1 MIEQGLV
8 KTHFLGRDGFIWW
21 IGQIVDQTQ
30 WAGNLGG
37 SPTKTTEDQKGFSFR
52 YKVRIMGYHTAS
64 PSDLPDEQL
73 PWASVMLPVTA
84 GVSGGGVSTP
94 NLRQGDFVQGYFLD
108 GEDAQQPVIM
118 GVIGYNQYTAV
129 MKNIP
134 DTGFKP
140 FSGYTT
146 EDQVPQGAL
155 PTTQEEA
162 KGVAEDVKISE
173 TNNKEVL
180 ESGVSQI
187 SRDDGATNEQYLN
200 EKKSSTIASNA
211 DCEKA
216 PTGSIQ
222 REIKNMIAEV
232 QRIQKTATDWETK
245 VSTKVD
251 NIEKEI
257 AKIKDN
263 TTKAITGDVKRI
275 TAELQKNALKKVNDA
290 LSDTY
295 YEVFPTELP
304 LVKEKAEEANS
315 ELACAFKNIMKNL
328 TGMVGNF
335 LNQIMDR
342 FITTPLCAVENF
354 IGSLLGKIGGL
365 IDSAVS
371 SVMAPIKALLAGM
384 GIASSSL
391 DDVMG
396 FANDLLSFLSCDED
410 PKCSD
415 VKEWNPVNGPEITAT
430 LDLFTIVNKAKQAAR
445 LTKGAVSRFANLGDA
460 ISDAAKNADF
470 SDVFR
475 DSCNVGP
482 VFCGPPTVEFIGGGG
497 SGATGNVIVSAL
509 TSVLGVDIIT
519 PGGGYIGPPRIKF
532 NDSCDKGKGAVG
544 RAIIGEILQPDGTT
558 TVGVTKVVMDDT
570 GTDYLPVPDGSQ
582 GGDGRVWSTP
592 EETTVKRADGTY
604 DTPYKPGTVVDLN
617 TGDEWTPP
625 GSGPILVTEP
635 ESITTPLPIT
645 PGGTPGGVVPPVGP
659 GGVVPPV
666 GPGRVIPPVG
676 PSPIRT
682 GGVVAGGGRGPFP
695 STGGGDYPIV
705 LEIDEINI
713 TNPGFGY
720 NPDTD
725 KVIVLSSDGTSK
737 GAELKINTDPL
748 GSVTGVDVINGG
760 IGFTEDPKIY
770 IQSDSGYNAKLM
782 PVFKVNRIAEDAS
795 PELITAAGTAGIIQ
809 VIDCVGKF

>member
-1 MIEQGLV
+1 MLDQSLI

-21 IGQIVDQTQ
+21 IGQVVDQTK

-37 SPTKTTEDQKGFSFR
+37 SPTKTTEDQRGFGFR
-52 YKVRIMGYHTAS
+52 YKVRIMGYHTAA
-64 PSDLPDEQL
+64 PTDLTDDDL

-84 GVSGGGVSTP
+84 GVSGGAISAP

-146 EDQVPQGAL
+146 EDEVPRGAL

-162 KGVAEDVKISE
+162 KGVAEDVDVSK
-173 TNNKEVL
+173 TNNKEVI
-180 ESGVSQI
+180 ETGVGQVG
-187 SRDDGATNEQYLN
+187 RDDGATNEQYLN
-200 EKKSSTIASNA
+200 EKKSSTIASNS
-211 DCEKA
+211 DCDKA

-232 QRIQKTATDWETK
+232 NRLQKTATDWETK

-257 AKIKDN
+257 AKVKDN
-263 TTKAITGDVKRI
+263 ATKAITGDIKRI
-275 TAELQKNALKKVNDA
+275 TAELQKNSLKKVNDA

-304 LVKEKAEEANS
+304 LVKQKAEEANS

-335 LNQIMDR
+335 LKQIMDR
-342 FITTPLCAVENF
+342 FINTPMCAVENF
-354 IGSLLGKIGGL
+354 VGSLLGKISGL

-396 FANDLLSFLSCDED
+396 FATDLLSFLSCDED

-430 LDLFTIVNKAKQAAR
+430 LDLFSIVSKAKEAAS
-445 LTKGAVSRFANLGDA
+445 LVKDAVSGFANLGDA
-460 ISDAAKNADF
+460 ISDVAKNANF
-470 SDVFR
+470 SDVFQ

-482 VFCGPPTVEFIGGGG
+482 IFCGPPTVEFIGGGG

-509 TSVLGVDIIT
+509 TTVLGVDIIT
-519 PGGGYIGPPRIKF
+519 PGGGYIGPPRVKF
-532 NDSCDKGKGAVG
+532 WDSCDKGKGATG
-544 RAIIGEILQPDGTT
+544 RAVIEDGK
-558 TVGVTKVVMDDT
+558 VTKVIMDDT
-570 GTDYLPVPDGSQ
+570 GIDYLPAPDGSQ
-582 GGDGRVWSTP
+582 GGDGRVWATP
-592 EETTVKRADGTY
+592 EETTVKRDDGTY
-604 DTPYKPGTVVDLN
+604 DTPVKPGTVIDLN
-617 TGDEWTPP
+617 PGDEWTPP
-625 GSGPILVTEP
+625 GGGPILVDEIQSVTA
-635 ESITTPLPIT
+635 PLPT
-645 PGGTPGGVVPPVGP
+645 
-659 GGVVPPV
+659 
-666 GPGRVIPPVG
+666 RV
-676 PSPIRT
+676 T
-682 GGVVAGGGRGPFP
+682 GRGPFP
-695 STGGGDYPIV
+695 STGAGDYPVV

-720 NPDTD
+720 NSDKD
-725 KVIVLSSDGTSK
+725 KVIIEAGDGTSK
-737 GAELKINTDPL
+737 GAELKIKTDPL
-748 GSVTGVDVINGG
+748 GSITGVDVINGG
-760 IGFTEDPKIY
+760 IGFNEDPKIY
-770 IQSDSGYNAKLM
+770 IQSDSGYNAKM
-782 PVFKVNRIAEDAS
+782 IPVFKVNNIGGDLS
-795 PELITAAGTAGIIQ
+795 PELVTAAGTAGVIQ
-809 VIDCVGKF
+809 VIDCVGKV

>member
-37 SPTKTTEDQKGFSFR
+37 SPTKTTEDQKGFGFR
-52 YKVRIMGYHTAS
+52 YKVRIMGYHTAA
-64 PSDLPDEQL
+64 PTDLPDDQL

-162 KGVAEDVKISE
+162 KGVAEDVDVSK

-180 ESGVSQI
+180 ETGVSQVG
-187 SRDDGATNEQYLN
+187 RDDGATNEQYLN
-200 EKKSSTIASNA
+200 EKKSSTIASNS
-211 DCEKA
+211 DCDKA

-222 REIKNMIAEV
+222 REMKNMIAEV

-245 VSTKVD
+245 VSTKID
-251 NIEKEI
+251 NVEKEI
-257 AKIKDN
+257 AKVKDN
-263 TTKAITGDVKRI
+263 ATKAITGDVKRI
-275 TAELQKNALKKVNDA
+275 TTELQKNALKKVNDA

-304 LVKEKAEEANS
+304 LLKEKAEEANS

-342 FITTPLCAVENF
+342 FINTPICAVENF
-354 IGSLLGKIGGL
+354 VGSLLGKIGGL

-391 DDVMG
+391 DDVLG
-396 FANDLLSFLSCDED
+396 FATDLLSFLSCDED

-415 VKEWNPVNGPEITAT
+415 VKEWNPINGPEITAT
-430 LDLFTIVNKAKQAAR
+430 LDLFSIVSKAKQASS
-445 LTKGAVSRFANLGDA
+445 LVQNAVSGFANLGDA
-460 ISDAAKNADF
+460 ISNVAKNADF
-470 SDVFR
+470 SDVFQ

-509 TSVLGVDIIT
+509 TTVLGVDIIT
-519 PGGGYIGPPRIKF
+519 PGGGYIGAPRLKF
-532 NDSCDKGKGAVG
+532 LDSCDSGKGATG
-544 RAIIGEILQPDGTT
+544 RAVIEDGQ
-558 TVGVTKVVMDDT
+558 VVKVIMDDT
-570 GTDYLPVPDGSQ
+570 GIDYLPSPDGSQ
-582 GGDGRVWSTP
+582 GGDGRTWAGP
-592 EETTVKRADGTY
+592 DETTVKREDGTY
-604 DTPYKPGTVVDLN
+604 DIPYQPGVVVDLEP
-617 TGDEWTPP
+617 GDEWTPP
-625 GSGPILVTEP
+625 GGGPILITEP
-635 ESITTPLPIT
+635 ESITTPLPT
-645 PGGTPGGVVPPVGP
+645 GPVG
-659 GGVVPPV
+659 
-666 GPGRVIPPVG
+666 
-676 PSPIRT
+676 
-682 GGVVAGGGRGPFP
+682 RGTFP
-695 STGGGDYPIV
+695 STGAGDYPVV
-705 LEIDEINI
+705 LEIDEINV

-725 KVIVLSSDGTSK
+725 KVIIEPSK
-737 GAELKINTDPL
+737 GAELKIKTDPL
-748 GSVTGVDVINGG
+748 GSVTGVDVVNGG
-760 IGFTEDPKIY
+760 IGFNEDPKIY
-770 IQSDSGYNAKLM
+770 IQSDSGYNAKM
-782 PVFKVNRIAEDAS
+782 IPVFKVNRVGEDAS
-795 PELITAAGTAGIIQ
+795 PEVIAAAGTPGVIQ
-809 VIDCVGKF
+809 VIDCVGKV

>member
-37 SPTKTTEDQKGFSFR
+37 SPTKTTEDQKGFGFR
-52 YKVRIMGYHTAS
+52 YKVRIMGYHTAA
-64 PSDLPDEQL
+64 PTDLPDDQL

-162 KGVAEDVKISE
+162 KGVAEDVDVSK

-180 ESGVSQI
+180 ETGVSQVG
-187 SRDDGATNEQYLN
+187 RDDGATNEQYLN
-200 EKKSSTIASNA
+200 EKKSSTIASNS
-211 DCEKA
+211 DCDKA

-222 REIKNMIAEV
+222 REMKNMIAEV

-245 VSTKVD
+245 VSTKID
-251 NIEKEI
+251 NIEKEV
-257 AKIKDN
+257 AKVKDN
-263 TTKAITGDVKRI
+263 ATKAITGDVKRI
-275 TAELQKNALKKVNDA
+275 TTELQKNALKKVNDA

-304 LVKEKAEEANS
+304 LLKEKAEEANS

-342 FITTPLCAVENF
+342 FINTPICAVENF
-354 IGSLLGKIGGL
+354 VGSLLGKIGGL

-391 DDVMG
+391 DDVLG
-396 FANDLLSFLSCDED
+396 FATDLLSFLSCDED

-415 VKEWNPVNGPEITAT
+415 VKEWNPINGPEITAT
-430 LDLFTIVNKAKQAAR
+430 LDLFSIVSKAKQASR
-445 LTKGAVSRFANLGDA
+445 LVQNAVSGFANLGDA
-460 ISDAAKNADF
+460 ISNVAKNADF
-470 SDVFR
+470 SDVFQ

-509 TSVLGVDIIT
+509 TTVLGVDIIT
-519 PGGGYIGPPRIKF
+519 PGGGYIGAPRLKF
-532 NDSCDKGKGAVG
+532 LDSCDSGKGATG
-544 RAIIGEILQPDGTT
+544 RAVIEDGQ
-558 TVGVTKVVMDDT
+558 VVKVIMDDT
-570 GTDYLPVPDGSQ
+570 GIDYLPSPDGSQ
-582 GGDGRVWSTP
+582 GGDGRTWAGP
-592 EETTVKRADGTY
+592 DETTVKREDGTY
-604 DTPYKPGTVVDLN
+604 DIPYQPGVVVDLEP
-617 TGDEWTPP
+617 GDEWTPP
-625 GSGPILVTEP
+625 GGGPILITEP
-635 ESITTPLPIT
+635 EYITTPLPT
-645 PGGTPGGVVPPVGP
+645 GPVG
-659 GGVVPPV
+659 
-666 GPGRVIPPVG
+666 
-676 PSPIRT
+676 
-682 GGVVAGGGRGPFP
+682 RGTFP
-695 STGGGDYPIV
+695 STGAGDYPVV
-705 LEIDEINI
+705 LEIDEINV

-725 KVIVLSSDGTSK
+725 KVIIEPSK
-737 GAELKINTDPL
+737 GAELKIKTDPL
-748 GSVTGVDVINGG
+748 GSVTGVDVVNGG
-760 IGFTEDPKIY
+760 IGFNEDPKIY
-770 IQSDSGYNAKLM
+770 IQSDSGYNAKM
-782 PVFKVNRIAEDAS
+782 IPVFKVNRVGEDAS
-795 PELITAAGTAGIIQ
+795 PEVIAAAGTPGVIQ
-809 VIDCVGKF
+809 VIDCVGKV

>member
-1 MIEQGLV
+1 MIEQALV

-37 SPTKTTEDQKGFSFR
+37 SPTKTTEDQRGFGFR
-52 YKVRIMGYHTAS
+52 YKVRIMGYHTAA
-64 PSDLPDEQL
+64 PTDLPDEQL
-73 PWASVMLPVTA
+73 PWASVMFPVTA
-84 GVSGGGVSTP
+84 GVSGGAISTP

-180 ESGVSQI
+180 ESGVSQVG
-187 SRDDGATNEQYLN
+187 RDDGATNEQYLN
-200 EKKSSTIASNA
+200 EKKSSTIASNS
-211 DCEKA
+211 DCDKA

-222 REIKNMIAEV
+222 REMKNMIAEV

-245 VSTKVD
+245 VSTKID
-251 NIEKEI
+251 NIEKEV
-257 AKIKDN
+257 AKVKDN
-263 TTKAITGDVKRI
+263 ATKAITGDVKRI
-275 TAELQKNALKKVNDA
+275 TSELQKNALKKVNDA

-304 LVKEKAEEANS
+304 LLKEKAEEANS

-342 FITTPLCAVENF
+342 FINTPICAVENF
-354 IGSLLGKIGGL
+354 VGSLLGKIGGL

-391 DDVMG
+391 DDVLG
-396 FANDLLSFLSCDED
+396 FATDLLSFLSCDED

-430 LDLFTIVNKAKQAAR
+430 LDLFSIVSKAKQAAS
-445 LTKGAVSRFANLGDA
+445 LVQNAVSGFANLGDA
-460 ISDAAKNADF
+460 ISNVTKNADF
-470 SDVFR
+470 SDVFQ

-509 TSVLGVDIIT
+509 TTVLGVDIIT
-519 PGGGYIGPPRIKF
+519 PGGGYIGAPRLKF
-532 NDSCDKGKGAVG
+532 LDSCDSGKGATG
-544 RAIIGEILQPDGTT
+544 RAVIEDGQ
-558 TVGVTKVVMDDT
+558 VVKVIMDDT
-570 GTDYLPVPDGSQ
+570 GIDYLPSPDGSQ
-582 GGDGRVWSTP
+582 GGDGRTWAGP
-592 EETTVKRADGTY
+592 DETTVKREDGTY
-604 DTPYKPGTVVDLN
+604 DIPYQPGVVVDLEP
-617 TGDEWTPP
+617 GDEWTPP
-625 GSGPILVTEP
+625 GGGPILITEP
-635 ESITTPLPIT
+635 ESITTPLPT
-645 PGGTPGGVVPPVGP
+645 GPVG
-659 GGVVPPV
+659 
-666 GPGRVIPPVG
+666 
-676 PSPIRT
+676 
-682 GGVVAGGGRGPFP
+682 RGTFP
-695 STGGGDYPIV
+695 STGAGDYPVV
-705 LEIDEINI
+705 LEIDEINV

-725 KVIVLSSDGTSK
+725 KVVIQTSDGTSK
-737 GAELKINTDPL
+737 GAELKIKTDPL
-748 GSVTGVDVINGG
+748 GSVTGVDVVNGG
-760 IGFTEDPKIY
+760 IGFNEDPKIY
-770 IQSDSGYNAKLM
+770 IQSDSGYNAKM
-782 PVFKVNRIAEDAS
+782 IPVFKVNRVGEDAS
-795 PELITAAGTAGIIQ
+795 PEIIAAAGTPGVIQ
-809 VIDCVGKF
+809 VIDCVGKV